1 MRNALTLIELIFSM
15 VIIGI
20 VFTVIPKLIISM
32 NQSAQVT
39 IKEEAM
45 FNAVAMMGAIINLPW
60 DNNNTVNNQILNV
73 SNHNSYDCNAS
84 NTPQYYRKGGFV
96 GGRNCSALTD
106 GSFDFNA
113 SSIGNELNAT
123 GDKVYDDIDDYNATE
138 NNASNDCAKSHGKS
152 LYSIRPI
159 VIYSQDPDPT
169 ASTIQLPGDDKNLS
183 VVQSSNTKRII
194 VKVGYSSDNS
204 KFYDP
209 TKLNCITALE
219 YHSFNLGNA
228 KINSR
233 SW

>member
-1 MRNALTLIELIFSM
+1 MRKALTLIELIFSM

-96 GGRNCSALTD
+96 GGRNCSALTN

-113 SSIGNELNAT
+113 STNFNDSDGLFN
-123 GDKVYDDIDDYNATE
+123 DIDDYN
-138 NNASNDCAKSHGKS
+138 GS
-152 LYSIRPI
+152 LVTTNSPCSANLYDMNTTVTYI
-159 VIYSQDPDPT
+159 
-169 ASTIQLPGDDKNLS
+169 GDDNTAYT
-183 VVQSSNTKRII
+183 VGTTTNTKMIR
-194 VKVGYSSDNS
+194 VKVGYSSGN
-204 KFYDP
+204 
-209 TKLNCITALE
+209 TKNHGCISDLNYTS
-219 YHSFNLGNA
+219 YNLGNT
-228 KINSR
+228 KINYR
-233 SW
+233 AW